1 MSLLKLL
8 SVSEKEECKVEIDFY
23 VPFSVEIG
31 DSFNFKKENIVY
43 WRTGDIERSLIE
55 IGIGSNTGILR
66 RITLTS
72 FKKASVKNVALK
84 DIEIEEGTPVFDA
97 GIIPKKGIFDFISD
111 FEVYLGKD
119 SIIAMIEK
127 VDKCRK
133 IIRMDRVDIGI
144 DNQNNITHI
153 AINNLDFKEYN
164 ELKDALKL

>member
-1 MSLLKLL
+1 MSLLRLL

-31 DSFNFKKENIVY
+31 DSSNFIKENTVY

-72 FKKASVKNVALK
+72 VKKASVKNVTLE
-84 DIEIEEGTPVFDA
+84 DIEIEEGTPVFDV
-97 GIIPKKGIFDFISD
+97 GMIPEKGIFDFISD
-111 FEVYLGKD
+111 FEVYLGKN

-127 VDKCRK
+127 IDKCRK
-133 IIRMDRVDIGI
+133 VIRIDRVDIGV
-144 DNQNNITHI
+144 DSQNHITHI
-153 AINNLDFKEYN
+153 AINNLSFQEYI
-164 ELKDALKL
+164 ELRDA